1 MDVTGVVRRIVPPW
15 RLRPPDDPGLEALR
29 RAARVALVMPAASGM
44 GLLVLRNAPF
54 SMFISFGSFSLLALA
69 DFGGLRRPRAIAYAS
84 ATVGGA
90 ALVVI
95 GTLAST
101 SPWIAAPVALF
112 VAFAIRFAG
121 LFGGYATTA
130 QVALL
135 LSFVLSLAV
144 PAPPAALG
152 PRVAGWITAG
162 IVAGLAGVL
171 LWPRFE
177 HPQLMERAA
186 SACRAARVR
195 LGKDTKCSWE

>member
-1 MDVTGVVRRIVPPW
+1 MDVTGVIRRIVPPW

-144 PAPPAALG
+144 PAPPLRSVRG
-152 PRVAGWITAG
+152 LRV
-162 IVAGLAGVL
+162 GLRRG
-171 LWPRFE
+171 LW
-177 HPQLMERAA
+177 RAWR
-186 SACRAARVR
+186 AC
-195 LGKDTKCSWE
+195 CSGLVSSIRN